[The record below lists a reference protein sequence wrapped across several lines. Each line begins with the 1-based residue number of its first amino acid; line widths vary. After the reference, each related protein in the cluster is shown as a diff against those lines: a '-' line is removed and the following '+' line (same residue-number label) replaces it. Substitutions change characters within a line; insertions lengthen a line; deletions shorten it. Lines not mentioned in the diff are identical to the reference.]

1 MVKSNRIKKG
11 LTDRIVA
18 GDVRAAARLMRGI
31 VDDLPEALSELR
43 CLYSHTGK
51 AHLIGVTGAPG
62 VGKSTIVDAL
72 ITCFRRCQMTI
83 GVVAIDPTSPFT
95 GGALLGDRIRMGKHA
110 TDKDV
115 FIRSLASRGWAG
127 GLARATVSV
136 VHVLDAMGK
145 DIIMVEAVGS
155 GQGEVEIS
163 RVADTTLVI
172 LSPGMGDEIQMMK
185 AGILETADIFVIN
198 KTDRPG
204 AENLRVQLGQM
215 LEMQALKEGSWKP
228 PVLLSQAVNGKGTDE
243 VAAAVLHHR
252 EHLFSSGEIQQRRHE
267 RAKLELAE
275 AIEHALRE
283 RVSRIL
289 GDAGM
294 EKLADELASKVTD
307 PYSIAEDLVR
317 KSVGRLQKPA
327 ARRS

>member
-11 LTDRIVA
+11 LTDQIVA

-43 CLYSHTGK
+43 RLYPHTGK
-51 AHLIGVTGAPG
+51 AHIIGVTGAPG

-72 ITCFRRCQMTI
+72 ITCFRQRQMTI

-127 GLARATVSV
+127 GLARATLSV

-145 DIIMVEAVGS
+145 DIILVEAVGS

-198 KTDRPG
+198 KADRPG

-215 LEMQALKEGSWKP
+215 LEMQALKEGCWKP

-243 VAAAVLHHR
+243 VAAAVLRHR
-252 EHLFSSGEIQQRRHE
+252 EHLFSSGEIHRRRHE

-317 KSVGRLQKPA
+317 KSVGRPQKA
-327 ARRS
+327 AVRRS